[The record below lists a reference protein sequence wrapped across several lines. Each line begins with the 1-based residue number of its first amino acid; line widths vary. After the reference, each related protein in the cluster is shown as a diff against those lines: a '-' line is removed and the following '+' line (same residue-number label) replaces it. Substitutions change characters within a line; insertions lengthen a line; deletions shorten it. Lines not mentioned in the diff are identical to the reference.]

1 MVERDEFR
9 LAFFVDGAVGAVVEP
24 LEVHADA
31 HAEPVLDKSVLP
43 VDAALVVKGWR
54 IDELSSRDLF
64 TALKVEFPVAKA
76 EADLH
81 DPVQRMGVV
90 EVLVAECRFDR
101 VGDGRVR
108 RVIERVV
115 SVRGV
120 ELLTHGPARLDQV
133 VGVFVTQSKAV
144 KDIARF
150 P

>member
-43 VDAALVVKGWR
+43 VDAALVVKGR
-54 IDELSSRDLF
+54 CVDKLGSRNLF
-64 TALKVEFPVAKA
+64 AALKVEFPVAKA
-76 EADLH
+76 EPDLH
-81 DPVQRMGVV
+81 DPVERMRVI
-90 EVLVAECRFDR
+90 EVLVAECRFD
-101 VGDGRVR
+101 GICDGC
-108 RVIERVV
+108 ISRVV
-115 SVRGV
+115 ESVVGVSGV
-120 ELLTHGPARLDQV
+120 ELLTHGPAWLDQV

-144 KDIARF
+144 KNVARF